1 MLLLLLG
8 MFAMGRVERKRVRF
22 EVKGSYWDLWTREEG
37 GGTRMMGAVN
47 ECRCAQGR
55 SVSFW
60 IWSA

>member
-37 GGTRMMGAVN
+37 GGHTDDGGF
-47 ECRCAQGR
+47 E
-55 SVSFW
+55 
-60 IWSA
+60 